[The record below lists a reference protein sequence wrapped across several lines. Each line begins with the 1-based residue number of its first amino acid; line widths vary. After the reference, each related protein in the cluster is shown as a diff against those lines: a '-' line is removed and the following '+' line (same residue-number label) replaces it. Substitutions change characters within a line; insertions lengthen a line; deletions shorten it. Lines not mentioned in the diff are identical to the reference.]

1 MALFAGARSKRWIE
15 KLIDASRKNNND
27 DYATAFQKLIGFG
40 SDALSEIFE
49 ALDFVGEDE
58 RPPLTKALARII
70 DTNNLPTVLKQLD
83 HQNTNLVS
91 EVMKAV
97 ANSRKINAGHI
108 LPYLKDES
116 IPNNKVFPILSA
128 RKDELDANRLIGA
141 SYELEMTDKD
151 TLFKIVEDISTQ
163 SDLPDLL
170 GRVTGKDPVVRGHII
185 RILGKYKDP
194 KVPAILQD
202 LLSDKNSIVRQ
213 AALES
218 LTKLGNVADIRSL
231 CDLLLDNDF
240 GVQERAV
247 EAIVKMNHPKTAHH
261 LLEVLKSDNE
271 YARRSAVEVL
281 NSIGTVDNMKQLL
294 SAILDEDW
302 WVRGR
307 AADALSKIGGPRVVD
322 AVLGL
327 IKDENEDI
335 RRTAVEI
342 LVSARD
348 PRAEQQLVKA
358 LEDDDW
364 WVRERAADALAE
376 MGSGDA
382 LDGLGRILGTHP
394 KSDPIIIRAIG
405 KLGNEYNVKPLL
417 PYLQKD
423 NDLVRLET
431 IKALNDL
438 TGKDTVR
445 EVMASYKDL
454 ATKSENMEV
463 KDALR
468 VGIRRLDRAYFSIL
482 MEKEKPAASEN
493 QAAPAAAAIGDTASR
508 AGVDAKST
516 MLIDEKELKKALDQS
531 PHSDGGMLDVGK
543 LKGGDLIDSRYKYLK
558 RIGKGAFGTVVLVE
572 DIAVGEEII
581 LKFLNAHIASDEET
595 MKRFVHEL
603 KFSRKITHPNVIR
616 IFDFLKIRGVF
627 AISMEFFPSKELAD
641 VIGGKPVA
649 AKRAAKIGADICRG
663 MAEAHKVGIIHR
675 DLKPANVLINNEDVV
690 KVVDFGVAAAQ
701 SSGGTD
707 LTKTG
712 FVIGSP
718 KYMAP
723 EQILGKKV
731 DPRADVYST
740 GVILYEMFTGTAPY
754 TKGDHMAVMY
764 QHVQGTAKA
773 PNVVNPALDQVLND
787 IVVKAMTVNR
797 NKRYQSMDEMRAD
810 LEKYYNS

>member
-15 KLIDASRKNNND
+15 KLIEATRKNNND
-27 DYATAFQKLIGFG
+27 DYAAALQKLISFG
-40 SDALSEIFE
+40 SDALPEIID
-49 ALDFVGEDE
+49 ALDFVGAEE
-58 RPPLTKALARII
+58 RTPLTKALAKII
-70 DTNNLPTVLKQLD
+70 DNSNLLTSLKALD
-83 HQNTNLVS
+83 HPNSNVVS
-91 EVMKAV
+91 EVMKAI
-97 ANSRKINAGHI
+97 ANARKINAGHL
-108 LPYLKDES
+108 LPYLKDDLV
-116 IPNNKVFPILSA
+116 PNNKIFPILTA
-128 RKDELDANRLIGA
+128 RKDELDASRLISA
-141 SYELEMTDKD
+141 AYDLEMNDKESV
-151 TLFKIVEDISTQ
+151 FKIVEEIATNDSI
-163 SDLPDLL
+163 PDLL
-170 GRVTGKDPVVRGHII
+170 SRATGKDPVVRGHII
-185 RILGKYKDP
+185 RLLGNFNDTR
-194 KVPAILQD
+194 VSNVLQG

-218 LTKLGNVADIRSL
+218 LTKTGNTADVQSL
-231 CDLLLDNDF
+231 CELLSDSDF

-247 EAIVKMNHPKTAHH
+247 EAIVKLNHPNTARY
-261 LLEVLKSDNE
+261 LLDTLKSENE

-281 NSIGTVDNMKQLL
+281 NSIGTVENMKQLIT
-294 SAILDEDW
+294 AILDQDW
-302 WVRGR
+302 WVRAR
-307 AADALSKIGGPRVVD
+307 AADALSKIGGPKVVD

-327 IKDENEDI
+327 IRDDNEDI

-358 LEDDDW
+358 LQDEDW

-382 LDGLGRILGTHP
+382 LDGLTKILGQHP
-394 KSDPIIIRAIG
+394 KSDPIIIRSIG
-405 KLGNEYNVKPLL
+405 KLGNEYNVPQLV
-417 PYLQKD
+417 PFLQQD
-423 NDLVRLET
+423 NDLIRIET

-438 TGKDTVR
+438 TGKDTVKS
-445 EVMASYKDL
+445 VMATYKDL
-454 ATKSENMEV
+454 ATKVENMEV

-468 VGIRRLDRAYFSIL
+468 IGIRRLDRAFFSIL
-482 MEKEKPAASEN
+482 MQEDKPAPVAAT
-493 QAAPAAAAIGDTASR
+493 QGAAAPAQGATPPIGDTASR
-508 AGVDAKST
+508 AGVD
-516 MLIDEKELKKALDQS
+516 EKLEQS
-531 PHSDGGMLDVGK
+531 PHQDGGMLDVGK

-616 IFDFLKIRGVF
+616 IFDFLKIRGVY

-641 VIGGKPVA
+641 VIGGKPMV
-649 AKRAAKIGADICRG
+649 AKRAARICSDICKG
-663 MAEAHKVGIIHR
+663 MTEAHKVGIIHR
-675 DLKPANVLINNEDVV
+675 DLKPANVLINNKDVV

-731 DPRADVYST
+731 DPRADVYAT
-740 GVILYEMFTGTAPY
+740 GVILYEMLTGTAPY

-764 QHVQGTAKA
+764 QHVQGSAQA
-773 PNVVNPALDQVLND
+773 AHVVNPALDEGLSA
-787 IVVKAMTVNR
+787 VVTKAMTVNR
-797 NKRYQSMDEMRAD
+797 NNRYQSMQEMIAD
-810 LEKYYNS
+810 LEKFC